1 MEQDDV
7 RWEQRFSNF
16 RKALSKL
23 GEVAGQ
29 KTVEA
34 LSELEKEGM
43 IQRFEYTYELAWKT
57 LQDLLKFKGY
67 LDIAGPNPVLEQAF
81 QDGYITN
88 GQAWKQMKKA
98 RELTS
103 HTYNS
108 ETAGEIAKNIAE
120 SYYALLKDLE
130 EKLEQE
136 RAGKQGNLFD
146 E

>member
-1 MEQDDV
+1 MEQNDV

-23 GEVAGQ
+23 REVAEQ
-29 KTVEA
+29 KTVES

-57 LQDLLKFKGY
+57 LQDLLRYKGY

-88 GQAWKQMKKA
+88 GQAWMQMKKA

-108 ETAGEIAKNIAE
+108 ETAEEIAGNIAE
-120 SYYALLKDLE
+120 SYYKLLKDLE

-146 E
+146 K

>member
-103 HTYNS
+103 HRVHY
-108 ETAGEIAKNIAE
+108 
-120 SYYALLKDLE
+120 
-130 EKLEQE
+130 KLSHVIVCLYVCDKKSHDK
-136 RAGKQGNLFD
+136 RRIPTVSRDKMA
-146 E
+146 

>member
-29 KTVEA
+29 RAVES

-67 LDIAGPNPVLEQAF
+67 MDIAGPNPVLEQAF
-81 QDGYITN
+81 ADGYISN
-88 GQAWKQMKKA
+88 GQAWKKMKSA

-103 HTYNS
+103 HTYNA
-108 ETAGEIAKNIAE
+108 ETAQEIAENIAE
-120 SYYALLKDLE
+120 SYFKLLKDLE

-136 RAGKQGNLFD
+136 SAGKQGNLFD
-146 E
+146 